1 MAALSD
7 ENSKTTHCRNC
18 GTEIFGTFCQN
29 CGQKHL
35 SSGLDAGEI
44 ASEVVDSVVRLDS
57 KLWHTLISLT
67 KNPGQVA
74 ADYAA
79 GKRARFV
86 NPLRYCFAAVAISI
100 AAMLG
105 TGEIES
111 VSQSM
116 LPTGGADTQ
125 QEKLDEFFAL
135 FSKYLNLMSIL
146 SVPVFALAMRGL
158 FWKAGRN
165 FAECLAFSCFVLG
178 HGALLGVI
186 ATLFNSYVYFLGI
199 WPSAAINTVLPIWG
213 TMVFFRCNIW
223 IASTMFSV
231 ASTAYVSAL
240 ILLTLGL
247 MRSGS
252 I

>member
-1 MAALSD
+1 MAGGAQD
-7 ENSKTTHCRNC
+7 NGMKACPNC
-18 GTEIFGTFCQN
+18 AAPVTGLYCQS

-35 SSGLDAGEI
+35 SAGLDSGEI
-44 ASEVVDSVVRLDS
+44 ASEVFDSVVRLDS

-86 NPLRYCFAAVAISI
+86 NPLRYCFAAIAISI
-100 AAMLG
+100 AAMLA

-116 LPTGGADTQ
+116 LPSVGAETQ
-125 QEKLDEFFAL
+125 KQKLEEFFSF
-135 FSKYLNLMSIL
+135 FSKYLNLMSLL

-199 WPSAAINTVLPIWG
+199 WPSAVINTVLPIWG

-223 IASTMFSV
+223 IASTMFSF
-231 ASTAYVSAL
+231 ASMAYLSAL
-240 ILLTLGL
+240 MLLTLGL
-247 MRSGS
+247 MRSGGM
-252 I
+252 

>member
-1 MAALSD
+1 MNGGAQDDGMKTCPNCAAPV
-7 ENSKTTHCRNC
+7 T
-18 GTEIFGTFCQN
+18 GPFCQS

-35 SSGLDAGEI
+35 SAGLDSGEI

-74 ADYAA
+74 VDYAA

-100 AAMLG
+100 AAMVG

-111 VSQSM
+111 VSQSI
-116 LPTGGADTQ
+116 LPTGGGDTQ
-125 QEKLDEFFAL
+125 QEKKLDEFFAL

-158 FWKAGRN
+158 FWKTGRN

-186 ATLFNSYVYFLGI
+186 ATLFNGYVYFLGI
-199 WPSAAINTVLPIWG
+199 WPSAVINTVLPIWG

-223 IASTMFSV
+223 IASTMFSI

-247 MRSGS
+247 MRSDG